1 MRIEVLIIV
10 LFFCCCFFVQGGCF
24 GSGDYMTDTNPE
36 ESYALGCPVGRNT
49 CGGSGVDPIHNL

>member
-24 GSGDYMTDTNPE
+24 GGDYMADTNPE